1 MATERKLY
9 VVSYGPAAGV
19 EKKVTALVSATS
31 AARAEKHVARDVL
44 GISAEYA
51 EQARIAVL
59 VAEGVKV
66 QEAKED

>member
-19 EKKVTALVSATS
+19 EGMVTVLVSATS
-31 AARAEKHVARDVL
+31 AARAEKHVARNVL
-44 GISAEYA
+44 GINAWYA
-51 EQARIAVL
+51 EQSRIATL

-66 QEAKED
+66 QAAKED